1 MTCSTVYFCIS
12 GRVLIVAESRVVW
25 IGEESTR
32 YAAGAKI
39 KILQTRN
46 VLIFA
51 VAAYVYFFPFSST
64 LLPILAIC
72 FQFYVYAWL
81 ASDVYFTEWYFQG
94 KSHSVRILPNQCK
107 HCAVKSEPRTGLLH
121 AIQIWAKFVQIYF
134 ACTWLKRA
142 PLSTHKSSSTLR
154 DKIEQ
159 RRERVQRLQYVIS
172 ENLPLTPNF
181 ERSYSF

>member
-1 MTCSTVYFCIS
+1 MTSSTVYFCIS

-39 KILQTRN
+39 KTLRDRN

-72 FQFYVYAWL
+72 FQFYVYPWL
-81 ASDVYFTEWYFQG
+81 ATMATVDHGDGS
-94 KSHSVRILPNQCK
+94 
-107 HCAVKSEPRTGLLH
+107 
-121 AIQIWAKFVQIYF
+121 
-134 ACTWLKRA
+134 
-142 PLSTHKSSSTLR
+142 
-154 DKIEQ
+154 
-159 RRERVQRLQYVIS
+159 
-172 ENLPLTPNF
+172 
-181 ERSYSF
+181 